1 MPGCIK
7 PMSSPMM
14 KRMLGLLCC
23 WDCCCAQA
31 GMLANE
37 NVVNATSRPL
47 ETYFDIMW
55 GLPKLP
61 YLPLV
66 AAHEGVL
73 LHDCFCADDGLEFVM
88 HRGAQISGE
97 MGISSRKF
105 PRPNL
110 HYLHRNTHFR

>member
-1 MPGCIK
+1 MLGCIQ
-7 PMSSPMM
+7 PMSSPMK

-55 GLPKLP
+55 NLPKLP
-61 YLPLV
+61 VVSASYGSKKGSASRLLV
-66 AAHEGVL
+66 R
-73 LHDCFCADDGLEFVM
+73 ADDGASWARVC
-88 HRGAQISGE
+88 HAPQRADIG
-97 MGISSRKF
+97 
-105 PRPNL
+105 
-110 HYLHRNTHFR
+110 